1 MFTGIVEE
9 VGSVRAAEE
18 GRLLIGASEVL
29 GDVKVGDSI
38 AVNGAC
44 LTVTTYDE
52 SGFSVDVVPE
62 TLRRT
67 NLGEL
72 TAGSPVNLERSMPA
86 YGRFGGHMVQGH
98 IDGTAVIR
106 SIKSEEDALMVIFD
120 APSSI
125 MRYVVEKGFI
135 AVDGASLT
143 IVNCD
148 NFSFSVTIIPHTR
161 ENTVFKSKRAGD
173 SVNLEVDIMA
183 KYVERL
189 TMAGRAPVD
198 TADEL

>member
-9 VGSVRAAEE
+9 VGSVRAAGDGKLVVE
-18 GRLLIGASEVL
+18 ASEVL

-38 AVNGAC
+38 SVNGAC
-44 LTVTTYDE
+44 LTVTTHDE
-52 SGFSVDVVPE
+52 STFSVDVVPE

-67 NLGEL
+67 DLGEL
-72 TAGSPVNLERSMPA
+72 EAGSPVNLERSMPA
-86 YGRFGGHMVQGH
+86 DGRFGGHMVQGH
-98 IDGTAVIR
+98 IDGTATIR
-106 SIKSEEDALMVIFD
+106 SIDSDGDAQMVVFD
-120 APSSI
+120 APAVV

-161 ENTVFKSKRAGD
+161 ENTVFKSKKVGD

-189 TMAGRAPVD
+189 AYAARVPVD
-198 TADEL
+198 SADEL

>member
-9 VGSVRAAEE
+9 VGSVRAAGDGKLVVE
-18 GRLLIGASEVL
+18 ASEVL
-29 GDVKVGDSI
+29 GDVKIGDSI
-38 AVNGAC
+38 SVNGAC
-44 LTVTTYDE
+44 LTVTTHDE
-52 SGFSVDVVPE
+52 STFSVDVVPE

-67 NLGEL
+67 DLGEL
-72 TAGSPVNLERSMPA
+72 EAGSPVNLERSMPA
-86 YGRFGGHMVQGH
+86 DGRFGGHMVQGH
-98 IDGTAVIR
+98 IDGTATIR
-106 SIKSEEDALMVIFD
+106 SIDSDGDAQMVVFD
-120 APSSI
+120 APAVV

-161 ENTVFKSKRAGD
+161 ENTVFKSKKVGD

-189 TMAGRAPVD
+189 AYAARVPVD